1 MERRSL
7 LKGAAAAGVV
17 GLNTA
22 TTGAA
27 RKAESLAMNS
37 GPKAVSASS
46 DVVAALVK
54 WPRYGAEEKQYLGEL
69 LESNKFYEE
78 IPLLENETKAY
89 LGVPYAKAHINGTS
103 ALMSMFFA
111 LNLPEGSEIMTPS
124 YTASAT
130 IAPMRF
136 FGYVPIFLD
145 IDPRTACVDLN
156 DAKRKLTARTKAIVP
171 MHAWGLPCDMDQIC
185 AWAAENGLIV
195 AEDAAQAQG
204 ATLQGRQMGSW
215 GSMGL
220 FSFQMSKVLPAVE
233 GGMGVY
239 RDREQFERA
248 TAFGNYDLPG
258 RFPSDSKYRK
268 YDQTGFGPKF
278 RIHPLAAALARKQML
293 KLDERNALIASQV
306 RRLNER
312 LTALPGLSAQRAR
325 SDMKRVHWASN
336 LLFFDEKKAGFAKA
350 VLLKALQAEG
360 VRASGAAY
368 PEQHKFTLYREA
380 KWWHHAPQVP
390 DELNGCTE
398 VNRTT
403 LRLPLFSAEASE
415 VIDQYAAAFEK
426 VWAHRDALAKM

>member
-7 LKGAAAAGVV
+7 VQGLGAAGIV
-17 GLNTA
+17 GLAATA
-22 TTGAA
+22 RAA
-27 RKAESLAMNS
+27 RKLESLAINS
-37 GPKAVSASS
+37 GPKAVTASGDIQS
-46 DVVAALVK
+46 SLTK
-54 WPRYGAEEKQYLGEL
+54 WPRYGSDERQYLGEL

-78 IPLLENETKAY
+78 IPLLENETKVY
-89 LGVPYAKAHINGTS
+89 LGVPFVKAHINGTS

-156 DAKRKLTARTKAIVP
+156 YAKRKLTPRTKAIVP

-185 AWAAENGLIV
+185 AWAKESGLFV
-195 AEDAAQAQG
+195 LEDAAQAQG
-204 ATLQGRQMGSW
+204 ATLQGKHMGAW
-215 GSMGL
+215 GTMGV
-220 FSFQMSKVLPAVE
+220 FSYQMSKVVPAVE

-239 RDREQFERA
+239 QDRERFERA
-248 TAFGNYDLPG
+248 TTFGNYDLPG
-258 RFPSDSKYRK
+258 RFPADSKYRK

-278 RIHPLAAALARKQML
+278 RIHPLAAALARRQML

-312 LTALPGLSAQRAR
+312 LSALPGLSTQRVR
-325 SDMKRVHWASN
+325 SDMKRVHWAAN
-336 LLFFDEKKAGFAKA
+336 VLFLDEKKAGFSRSA
-350 VLLKALQAEG
+350 LLTALKAEG
-360 VRASGAAY
+360 VRANAAAY
-368 PEQHKFTLYREA
+368 PEQHKFALYREA
-380 KWWHHAPQVP
+380 QWWHHAPDVP
-390 DELNGCTE
+390 DELPGCAE

-403 LRLPLFSAEASE
+403 VRLPLFTAEAAE
-415 VIDQYAAAFEK
+415 LIDQYAEAFEK
-426 VWAHRDALAKM
+426 LWAHREAVAKL

>member
-7 LKGAAAAGVV
+7 LKSAAVAGMV

-22 TTGAA
+22 TAA
-27 RKAESLAMNS
+27 RKVESLAINS
-37 GPKAVSASS
+37 GPKAVTASGQVQAS
-46 DVVAALVK
+46 LFK
-54 WPRYGAEEKQYLGEL
+54 WPRYGAEEKQYIGDL

-78 IPLLENETKAY
+78 IPLLEKETKAY
-89 LGVPYAKAHINGTS
+89 LGVPHVKAHINGTS

-136 FGYVPIFLD
+136 FGYVPVFLD
-145 IDPRTACVDLN
+145 IDPRTACLDLN
-156 DAKRKLTARTKAIVP
+156 DAKRKLTPRTRAIVP

-185 AWAAENGLIV
+185 AWAKDNGLMV

-204 ATLQGRQMGSW
+204 ATLQGKQMGSW
-215 GSMGL
+215 GTMGV

-239 RDREQFERA
+239 QTREQFERA
-248 TAFGNYDLPG
+248 AAFGNYDLPG
-258 RFPSDSKYRK
+258 RFPPDSIYRK

-293 KLDERNALIASQV
+293 TLDDRNALIAAQV
-306 RRLNER
+306 GRLNDR
-312 LTALPGLSAQRAR
+312 LAVLPGLSPQRAR
-325 SDMKRVHWASN
+325 PDAKRVHWASN
-336 LLFFDEKKAGFAKA
+336 ILFLNEKKAGFSRAA
-350 VLLKALQAEG
+350 LLKALQAEG
-360 VRASGAAY
+360 VRASGAPY
-368 PEQHKFTLYREA
+368 PEQHKLTLYREA
-380 KWWHHAPQVP
+380 KWWHHPPQVP
-390 DELNGCTE
+390 DELQGCTE

-403 LRLPLFSAEASE
+403 VRLPLFTTEASE

-426 VWAHRDALAKM
+426 VWAHRDTLAKL

>member
-7 LKGAAAAGVV
+7 VQGLGAAGIV
-17 GLNTA
+17 GLAATA
-22 TTGAA
+22 RAA
-27 RKAESLAMNS
+27 RKLESLAINS
-37 GPKAVSASS
+37 GPKAVTASGDIQS
-46 DVVAALVK
+46 SLTK
-54 WPRYGAEEKQYLGEL
+54 WPRYGSDERQYLGEL

-89 LGVPYAKAHINGTS
+89 LGVPFVKAHINGTS

-156 DAKRKLTARTKAIVP
+156 YAKRKLTPRTKAIVP

-185 AWAAENGLIV
+185 AWAKESGLFV
-195 AEDAAQAQG
+195 LEDAAQAQG
-204 ATLQGRQMGSW
+204 ATLQGKHMGAW
-215 GSMGL
+215 GTMGV
-220 FSFQMSKVLPAVE
+220 FSYQMSKVVPAVE

-239 RDREQFERA
+239 QDRERFERA
-248 TAFGNYDLPG
+248 TTFGNYDLPG
-258 RFPSDSKYRK
+258 RFPADSKYRK

-278 RIHPLAAALARKQML
+278 RIHPLAAALARRQML

-312 LTALPGLSAQRAR
+312 LSALPGLSTQRVR
-325 SDMKRVHWASN
+325 SDMKRVHWAAN
-336 LLFFDEKKAGFAKA
+336 ILFLDEKKAGFSRSA
-350 VLLKALQAEG
+350 LLTALKAEG
-360 VRASGAAY
+360 VRANAAAY
-368 PEQHKFTLYREA
+368 PEQHKFALYREA
-380 KWWHHAPQVP
+380 QWWHHAPDVP
-390 DELNGCTE
+390 DELPGCAE

-403 LRLPLFSAEASE
+403 VRLPLFTAEAAE
-415 VIDQYAAAFEK
+415 LIDQYAEAFEK
-426 VWAHRDALAKM
+426 LWAHREAVAKL

>member
-7 LKGAAAAGVV
+7 VQGLATAGVV
-17 GLNTA
+17 GLA
-22 TTGAA
+22 ARARAA
-27 RKAESLAMNS
+27 RKLESLAIHS
-37 GPKAVSASS
+37 GPKAVTASGDTQS
-46 DVVAALVK
+46 SLTK
-54 WPRYGAEEKQYLGEL
+54 WPRYGSDEKQYLGEL

-89 LGVPYAKAHINGTS
+89 LGVPFVKAHINGTS

-156 DAKRKLTARTKAIVP
+156 HAKRKLTPRTKAIVP

-185 AWAAENGLIV
+185 AWAKESGLFV
-195 AEDAAQAQG
+195 LEDAAQAQG
-204 ATLQGRQMGSW
+204 ATLQGKHMGAW
-215 GSMGL
+215 GTMGI
-220 FSFQMSKVLPAVE
+220 FSYQMSKVLPAIE

-239 RDREQFERA
+239 QDRERFERA
-248 TAFGNYDLPG
+248 TTFGNYDLPG
-258 RFPSDSKYRK
+258 RFPTDSKYRK

-278 RIHPLAAALARKQML
+278 RIHPLAAALARRQML
-293 KLDERNALIASQV
+293 KLDERNALIASQI

-312 LTALPGLSAQRAR
+312 LSSLPGLSTQRVR
-325 SDMKRVHWASN
+325 SDMKRVHWAAN
-336 LLFFDEKKAGFAKA
+336 ILFLDERKAGFSRSALVTA
-350 VLLKALQAEG
+350 LKAEG
-360 VRASGAAY
+360 VRANAAAY
-368 PEQHKFTLYREA
+368 PEQHKFALYREPQ
-380 KWWHHAPQVP
+380 WWHHAPQVP
-390 DELNGCTE
+390 DELPGCAE

-403 LRLPLFSAEASE
+403 VRLPLFTAEATE
-415 VIDQYAAAFEK
+415 VIDQYAEAFEK
-426 VWAHRDALAKM
+426 IWAHREVVAKL

>member
-7 LKGAAAAGVV
+7 LHGAAV
-17 GLNTA
+17 GMIGMS
-22 TTGAA
+22 TGISAP
-27 RKAESLAMNS
+27 RKVESLAIHS
-37 GPKAVSASS
+37 GPKAVTT
-46 DVVAALVK
+46 AAESHAAATK
-54 WPRYGAEEKQYLGEL
+54 WPRYGADEKQYLSEL

-89 LGVPYAKAHINGTS
+89 LGAPHVKAHINGTS

-111 LNLPEGSEIMTPS
+111 LDLPEGSEIMVPS

-136 FGYVPIFLD
+136 FGYVPVFLD
-145 IDPRTACVDLN
+145 IDPRTACLDLA
-156 DAKRKLTARTKAIVP
+156 DAKRKLTPRAKAVVP

-185 AWAAENGLIV
+185 AWAKENGLAV
-195 AEDAAQAQG
+195 LEDAAQAQG
-204 ATLQGRQMGSW
+204 ATLQGKHMGTW
-215 GSMGL
+215 GTMGV

-233 GGMGVY
+233 GGIGVY
-239 RDREQFERA
+239 QDRQQFERA

-258 RFPSDSKYRK
+258 RFPADSKYRK

-293 KLDERNALIASQV
+293 KLDERNVVIAAQV

-312 LTALPGLSAQRAR
+312 LTALPGLSGQRVR
-325 SDMKRVHWASN
+325 PDTKRVHWAAN
-336 LLFFDEKKAGFAKA
+336 ILFLDEKKAGFSRPA
-350 VLLKALQAEG
+350 LLKALQAEG
-360 VRASGAAY
+360 VRASGVAY

-380 KWWHHAPQVP
+380 QWWHHAPQVP
-390 DELNGCTE
+390 DELPGCAQ

-403 LRLPLFSAEASE
+403 VRLPLFTTEAPE
-415 VIDQYAAAFEK
+415 LIDQYAAAFEK
-426 VWAHRDALAKM
+426 VWAHRDALGKM

>member
-7 LKGAAAAGVV
+7 VQGLATAGVV
-17 GLNTA
+17 GLA
-22 TTGAA
+22 ARARAA
-27 RKAESLAMNS
+27 RKLEILAIHS
-37 GPKAVSASS
+37 GPKAVTASGDTQS
-46 DVVAALVK
+46 SLTK
-54 WPRYGAEEKQYLGEL
+54 WPRYGSDEKQYLGEL

-89 LGVPYAKAHINGTS
+89 LGVPFVKAHINGTS

-156 DAKRKLTARTKAIVP
+156 HAKHKLTPRTKAIVP

-185 AWAAENGLIV
+185 AWAKESGLLV
-195 AEDAAQAQG
+195 LEDAAQAQG
-204 ATLQGRQMGSW
+204 ATLRGKHMGAW
-215 GSMGL
+215 GTMGI
-220 FSFQMSKVLPAVE
+220 FSYQMSKVLPAIE

-239 RDREQFERA
+239 QDRERFERA
-248 TAFGNYDLPG
+248 TTFGNYDLPG
-258 RFPSDSKYRK
+258 RFPADSKYRK

-278 RIHPLAAALARKQML
+278 RIHPLAAALARRQML
-293 KLDERNALIASQV
+293 KLDERNALIASQI

-312 LTALPGLSAQRAR
+312 LSSLPGLSTQRVR
-325 SDMKRVHWASN
+325 SDMKRVHWAAN
-336 LLFFDEKKAGFAKA
+336 ILFLDERKAGFSRSALVTA
-350 VLLKALQAEG
+350 LKAEG
-360 VRASGAAY
+360 VRANAAAY
-368 PEQHKFTLYREA
+368 PEQHKFALYREPQ
-380 KWWHHAPQVP
+380 WWHHAPDVP
-390 DELNGCTE
+390 DELPGCAE

-403 LRLPLFSAEASE
+403 VRLPLFTAEAAE
-415 VIDQYAAAFEK
+415 LIDQYAQAFEK
-426 VWAHRDALAKM
+426 IWAHRETVAKL

>member
-7 LKGAAAAGVV
+7 LKGVAAAGVL

-22 TTGAA
+22 TSAPLKVET
-27 RKAESLAMNS
+27 LAINS
-37 GPKAVSASS
+37 GPKAVTVPS
-46 DVVAALVK
+46 DVQAALIK

-69 LESNKFYEE
+69 LDSNKFYEE
-78 IPLLENETKAY
+78 IPLLEDETKAY
-89 LGVPYAKAHINGTS
+89 LHVPHVKAHINGTS

-111 LNLPEGSEIMTPS
+111 SNLPEGSEIMTPS

-145 IDPRTACVDLN
+145 INPRTACLDLN
-156 DAKRKLTARTKAIVP
+156 DAKRKLTPRAKAIVP

-185 AWAAENGLIV
+185 AWANENELMV
-195 AEDAAQAQG
+195 LEDAAQAQG
-204 ATLQGRQMGSW
+204 ATLQGKQMGAW
-215 GSMGL
+215 GAMGI
-220 FSFQMSKVLPAVE
+220 FSYQMSKVLPAVE

-239 RDREQFERA
+239 QNREHFERA

-258 RFPSDSKYRK
+258 RFPADSGYRK

-306 RRLNER
+306 RKLNER
-312 LTALPGLSAQRAR
+312 LTALPGLSSQRAR
-325 SDMKRVHWASN
+325 ADMKRVHWAAN
-336 LLFFDEKKAGFAKA
+336 ILFLEEKKAGFSKA
-350 VLLKALQAEG
+350 ALLKALQAEG

-368 PEQHKFTLYREA
+368 PEQHKFTLYKEA
-380 KWWHHAPQVP
+380 KWWHHEPQVP
-390 DELNGCTE
+390 AELPGCAE

-403 LRLPLFSAEASE
+403 IRLPLFTAEASA

-426 VWAHRDALAKM
+426 VWAHRDTLTKL

>member
-7 LKGAAAAGVV
+7 VQGLAAAGVV
-17 GLNTA
+17 GLAATA
-22 TTGAA
+22 RAA
-27 RKAESLAMNS
+27 RKLESLAINS
-37 GPKAVSASS
+37 GPKAVTASGDIQS
-46 DVVAALVK
+46 SLTK
-54 WPRYGAEEKQYLGEL
+54 WPRYGSDERQYLGEL

-89 LGVPYAKAHINGTS
+89 LGVPFAKAHINGTS

-156 DAKRKLTARTKAIVP
+156 YAKRKLTPRTKAIVP

-185 AWAAENGLIV
+185 AWAKESGLLV
-195 AEDAAQAQG
+195 LEDAAQAQG
-204 ATLQGRQMGSW
+204 ATLQGKHMGAW
-215 GSMGL
+215 GTMGV
-220 FSFQMSKVLPAVE
+220 FSYQMSKVVPAVE

-239 RDREQFERA
+239 QDRERFERA
-248 TAFGNYDLPG
+248 TTFGNYDLPG
-258 RFPSDSKYRK
+258 RFPAGSKYRK

-278 RIHPLAAALARKQML
+278 RIHPLAAALARRQML

-312 LTALPGLSAQRAR
+312 LSALPGLSTQRVR
-325 SDMKRVHWASN
+325 SDMKRVHWAAN
-336 LLFFDEKKAGFAKA
+336 ILFLDEKKAGFSRSA
-350 VLLKALQAEG
+350 LLTALKAEG
-360 VRASGAAY
+360 VRANAAAY
-368 PEQHKFTLYREA
+368 PEQHKFALYREA
-380 KWWHHAPQVP
+380 QWWHHAPDVP
-390 DELNGCTE
+390 DELPGCAE

-403 LRLPLFSAEASE
+403 VRLPLFTAEAAE
-415 VIDQYAAAFEK
+415 LIDQYAEAFEK
-426 VWAHRDALAKM
+426 LWAHREAVAKL